1 MRYRAL
7 VVDNS
12 NGAFSVA
19 AHDLDDDGLPP
30 GDVTVNVEWSSLNYK
45 DALACREDGRII
57 RTFPMVPG
65 IDLAG
70 HVLHSDDPRY
80 HPGDAVLATGYDL
93 GVSHPG
99 GFAQCARL
107 PGDWLVPLPNGLS
120 TEEAMALG
128 TAGFTAALSLHVLE
142 THGITPDSG
151 PVLVAGASGGV
162 GSIAVAMLAARGFEV
177 AAGTG
182 SEDAHDYLR
191 ALGASE
197 ILAREEI
204 SAASKRPL
212 ESERWAAAID
222 PVGGDTTA
230 YLLRSL
236 RYGGVVALS
245 GLAGGTALHTTVLPF
260 ILRRVSLLGVDSAS
274 CPQDLRRALWTRMAG
289 ELKPPSLL
297 ESIAQRT
304 DLEGVLPATGRILQ
318 GAIRGRLLV
327 RLA

>member
-1 MRYRAL
+1 MSYRAL
-7 VVDNS
+7 VVDNPD
-12 NGAFSVA
+12 GAYTVA
-19 AHDLDDDGLPP
+19 PRDLEDDGLPP
-30 GDVTVNVEWSSLNYK
+30 GDVTVSVEWSSLNYK
-45 DALACREDGRII
+45 DALACRSDGRII

-70 HVLHSDDPRY
+70 RVLHSDDPRY
-80 HPGDAVLATGYDL
+80 RPGDAVLATGYDL

-99 GFAQCARL
+99 GFAQRARL
-107 PGDWLVPLPNGLS
+107 PAGWLVPLPNGLT

-151 PVLVAGASGGV
+151 SVLVTGASGGV
-162 GSIAVAMLAARGFEV
+162 GSTAVAMLAARGFEV
-177 AAGTG
+177 AAATG
-182 SEDAHDYLR
+182 SADAHDYLR
-191 ALGASE
+191 ALGASD
-197 ILAREEI
+197 ILTREET

-236 RYGGVVALS
+236 RYGGVVAIS
-245 GLAGGTALHTTVLPF
+245 GLVGGTALTTTVLPF
-260 ILRRVSLLGVDSAS
+260 ILRRVSLIGVESGA

-289 ELKPPSLL
+289 ELKPPGLL
-297 ESIAQRT
+297 ESIVQRT
-304 DLEGVLPATGRILQ
+304 DLEGVLPATDRILQ